1 MKKIILKSVLIILG
15 GIFTLSLFG
24 CSANKYEIDYCG
36 AKSSYQGAKSSYES
50 GEEGELYYKNI
61 VPDMEYSFYLDGEY
75 ISPEF
80 DAGGAFIRF
89 VMPEHDVK
97 LECRA
102 KNSMSALQ
110 RECPNCHVLTPQ
122 ASGICLS
129 CGFDIEATIVCP
141 ECGTEL
147 KKEAKFCYNCGSN
160 LSNKE

>member
-1 MKKIILKSVLIILG
+1 M
-15 GIFTLSLFG
+15 LSLFG

-50 GEEGELYYKNI
+50 GEEVELYYKNI

-89 VMPEHDVK
+89 VMPEQDVK